1 MPDDPEIIAKIKTS
15 YDATGAKEAKK
26 DIQNL
31 TQGRDGIIPAAQ
43 KSGEA
48 LSKIKAPAVPAQ
60 AQLSWQQYL
69 PLLTRG
75 ATSGTLSLTALTGAA
90 MRFGPVAG
98 AAAAAAT
105 AGFETLSKTF
115 DKTFDHF
122 DEYKEEFGKSSGSFW
137 GGLFSAGTD
146 AISDGLSN
154 VTISFL
160 ESQKAAGGWQP
171 FLIIN
176 DEQFTVTGS
185 VIQNTLATGHRP
197 DSAFLSPA

>member
-1 MPDDPEIIAKIKTS
+1 MPDDPESIAKIKTS

-60 AQLSWQQYL
+60 TQLSWQQYL

-122 DEYKEEFGKSSGSFW
+122 DEYKEEFGISSESLWGSI
-137 GGLFSAGTD
+137 FSAGTD

-176 DEQFTVTGS
+176 DEQLTVTGS

-197 DSAFLSPA
+197 DSAFLSPT